1 MKKLF
6 VTGIG
11 PGKEEEMTA
20 RARASLEAADLLC
33 GYTGYIKLIAELYPD
48 KEVLATPMMQE
59 LARCRAALEA
69 ADQGK
74 TVTMICSGDAGVY
87 GLGSQILEL

>member
-20 RARASLEAADLLC
+20 RARASLEICDLLC
-33 GYTGYIKLIAELYPD
+33 GYTGYIKLIQERYPE
-48 KEVLATPMMQE
+48 KEVLSTPMTKE

-69 ADQGK
+69 ACLLY
-74 TVTMICSGDAGVY
+74 TSRCV
-87 GLGSQILEL
+87 